1 MKHYSRKT
9 SSGAT
14 GARSPPSSPHPA
26 FPLPLHLFLHSFN
39 KNLLGSGYSEINSAA
54 TQADGKPPPWW
65 ATLGAQKG
73 VGAPSCRQ
81 VAPTHGAGAAML
93 AVTGACMVLAAGSG
107 IVGLVMGLRI
117 LCQEG
122 DSRGQTTSGIFFLYG
137 GSGRKMAEL
146 RALVAVKRVIDFA
159 VKIRV
164 KPDKTGVVTDGVKHS
179 MNPFCE
185 IAVEEAVRLKE
196 KKLVKEV
203 IAVSCGPTQCQET
216 IRTALAMGADRGI
229 HVEVSAAEADRLGP
243 LQVARVLAKLAEK
256 EKVDLLLLGK
266 QAIDD
271 DCNQTGQMTAGL
283 LDWPQGTFASQVTLE
298 GDKLKVER
306 EIDGGLETLRLK
318 LPAVVTA
325 DLRLNEPRYATLPNI
340 MKAKKKKIEVIKP
353 TDLGVDLTSKLS
365 VVSVEDPPQRMAG
378 VKVETTEDLV
388 AKLREIGR
396 I

>member
-1 MKHYSRKT
+1 
-9 SSGAT
+9 
-14 GARSPPSSPHPA
+14 
-26 FPLPLHLFLHSFN
+26 
-39 KNLLGSGYSEINSAA
+39 
-54 TQADGKPPPWW
+54 
-65 ATLGAQKG
+65 
-73 VGAPSCRQ
+73 
-81 VAPTHGAGAAML
+81 
-93 AVTGACMVLAAGSG
+93 
-107 IVGLVMGLRI
+107 
-117 LCQEG
+117 
-122 DSRGQTTSGIFFLYG
+122 
-137 GSGRKMAEL
+137 MAEL

-164 KPDKTGVVTDGVKHS
+164 KSDGTGVVTDGVKHS

-229 HVEVSAAEADRLGP
+229 HVEVPAAEVDRLGP

-256 EKVDLLLLGK
+256 EKVDLVLLGK
-266 QAIDD
+266 
-271 DCNQTGQMTAGL
+271 
-283 LDWPQGTFASQVTLE
+283 QGTFASQVTME
-298 GDKLKVER
+298 GDKVKVER

-340 MKAKKKKIEVIKP
+340 MKAKKKKIEVIKAG
-353 TDLGVDLTSKLS
+353 DLGVDLTSKLS
-365 VVSVEDPPQRMAG
+365 VISVEDPPQRTAG

-388 AKLREIGR
+388 AKLKEIGR

>member
-1 MKHYSRKT
+1 
-9 SSGAT
+9 
-14 GARSPPSSPHPA
+14 
-26 FPLPLHLFLHSFN
+26 
-39 KNLLGSGYSEINSAA
+39 
-54 TQADGKPPPWW
+54 
-65 ATLGAQKG
+65 
-73 VGAPSCRQ
+73 
-81 VAPTHGAGAAML
+81 
-93 AVTGACMVLAAGSG
+93 
-107 IVGLVMGLRI
+107 
-117 LCQEG
+117 
-122 DSRGQTTSGIFFLYG
+122 
-137 GSGRKMAEL
+137 MAEL

-196 KKLVKEV
+196 KKLVKEI
-203 IAVSCGPTQCQET
+203 IAVSCGPAQCQET

-229 HVEVSAAEADRLGP
+229 HVEVPAAEANHLGP

-256 EKVDLLLLGK
+256 EKVDLVLLGK
-266 QAIDD
+266 
-271 DCNQTGQMTAGL
+271 
-283 LDWPQGTFASQVTLE
+283 QGTFASQVTLE
-298 GDKLKVER
+298 GDKIKVER

-340 MKAKKKKIEVIKP
+340 MKAKKKKIEVIKAG
-353 TDLGVDLTSKLS
+353 DLGLDLTSKLS
-365 VVSVEDPPQRMAG
+365 VISVEDPPQRTAG

-388 AKLREIGR
+388 AKLKEIGR